1 MRILYWTELFWP
13 YIGGLEVF
21 STRLLTELRA
31 RGHEVLVVT
40 SHTDAGLP
48 DADVYRGVP
57 VRRFPFTDALVKR
70 DLSRIVA
77 VRRQV
82 VEAARAF
89 APDVLHAKMTS
100 LAPTT
105 LFQLE
110 TARLVGVPVLVTLQG
125 AVNGA
130 AAHPETLHGSLLRR
144 ANWVTAVSSATLAGA
159 RSLVPEIVGRSSVI
173 YNGLDAPAMAPS
185 ALPARASAD
194 PLPRPA
200 RDGEGVRR
208 GPGGLRGGVPTLSTP
223 VLIMAGDGLAR
234 PSLESMAAEM
244 GLADRGWSSRAGSPP
259 ERVPTLMNTASMVVV
274 PSREEAFGIV
284 ALEAAAMA
292 RPVIATR
299 VGGLPEVVVHGQ
311 TGLLVQRDDPERA
324 AVPPWPG
331 CSSTRHAAE
340 RMGRAARRRAIRDF
354 RLDSAVDAYVAS
366 TDSLTQE
373 VPHAAAADSLPR
385 Q

>member
-173 YNGLDAPAMAPS
+173 YNGLEAPAMAPS
-185 ALPARASAD
+185 ALPREPPRILCLGRHATEKGFDVALAAFAAVSRPDAR
-194 PLPRPA
+194 
-200 RDGEGVRR
+200 
-208 GPGGLRGGVPTLSTP
+208 
-223 VLIMAGDGLAR
+223 LIVAGDGLAR
-234 PSLESMAAEM
+234 PSLESMAAGL
-244 GLADRGWSSRAGSPP
+244 GLASRVEFPGWIPP
-259 ERVPTLMNTASMVVV
+259 ERVPSLMNTASMVVV

-292 RPVIATR
+292 RPVVATR

-311 TGLLVQRDDPERA
+311 TGLLVQRDDPGALGA
-324 AVPPWPG
+324 AMVWLLEHP
-331 CSSTRHAAE
+331 HAAE
-340 RMGRAARRRAIRDF
+340 RMGHAARRRAIREF
-354 RLDSAVDAYVAS
+354 TLDAAVDAYVNLYGQ
-366 TDSLTQE
+366 LTGE
-373 VPHAAAADSLPR
+373 ATHAAAADSIPR